1 MRVEQCMYYYDPLEL
16 QYLCSICRSCY
27 LIVWKEG
34 LVTLQ
39 LLSELNYQEA
49 HPLRRVGWRAWGLG
63 WCKHISPSG
72 RDDHCGARWV
82 ECTPFTLLLWY
93 SPHSF
98 WTPDSSVCVVVSTLS
113 VDFSTRKCQ
122 HHCTLVFMYTMVYM
136 ESYQSW
142 KLWSS
147 ENICPG
153 DKNPP
158 KHQCVVMLASPCTC
172 TWSQHWEC
180 SPQQDSW
187 STVWHRK
194 SRRAPLK
201 LEVPSRSIPPSL
213 MPRPYVPSQW
223 EWWEAH
229 TVWTRDWY

>member
-1 MRVEQCMYYYDPLEL
+1 M
-16 QYLCSICRSCY
+16 
-27 LIVWKEG
+27 
-34 LVTLQ
+34 
-39 LLSELNYQEA
+39 A
-49 HPLRRVGWRAWGLG
+49 
-63 WCKHISPSG
+63 PSG

-82 ECTPFTLLLWY
+82 ECTTFTLLLWY

-98 WTPDSSVCVVVSTLS
+98 WTADSWVCVVVSTLS

-153 DKNPP
+153 DKHPP

-172 TWSQHWEC
+172 TWGQHWEY

-187 STVWHRK
+187 SRVYHRK
-194 SRRAPLK
+194 SRLAPLK

-213 MPRPYVPSQW
+213 MPRPPPSQW